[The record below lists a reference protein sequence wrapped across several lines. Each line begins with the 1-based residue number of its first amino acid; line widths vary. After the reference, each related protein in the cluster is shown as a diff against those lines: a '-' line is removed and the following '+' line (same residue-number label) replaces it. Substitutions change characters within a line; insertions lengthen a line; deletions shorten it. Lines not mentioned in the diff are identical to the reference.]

1 MKLKRLSIQRQSD
14 DTFAI
19 VAKIEYTTGEVKD
32 VILKSA
38 DFAHELQS
46 VYYTYV
52 HDEESLQTDIMYSL
66 QEAS

>member
-1 MKLKRLSIQRQSD
+1 MKLKRLSIQRQKD

-19 VAKIEYTTGEVKD
+19 VAKLEYTNGEVKD

-38 DFAHELQS
+38 NLAHELQQAYS
-46 VYYTYV
+46 TYV

-66 QEAS
+66 QEAV